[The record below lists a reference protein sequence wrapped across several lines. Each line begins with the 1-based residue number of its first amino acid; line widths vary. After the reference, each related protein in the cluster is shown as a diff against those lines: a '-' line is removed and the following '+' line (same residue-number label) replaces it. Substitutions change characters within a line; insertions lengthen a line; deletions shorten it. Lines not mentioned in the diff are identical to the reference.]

1 MARNVLEVVLQGV
14 DKLSGPVRK
23 AGESVKDFEK
33 RAKTSSDR
41 LKQLGKV
48 ALGVT
53 ATLAALGV
61 TAKVAFDLGKQGAA
75 IKQTGESFGFLMRKV
90 GASTSLL
97 DQLRSASKGTISDMD
112 LMSSTATLLAGAQG
126 DLAQEL
132 AGATPKLLE
141 IAKAAQTLNPALGDT
156 TFLYNSLATGVKRA
170 SPMILDNLGLTIR
183 IGAANS
189 AYAEALGKTVE
200 QLTADEQKQALLNET
215 LRAGSV
221 LIAQAG
227 GVTDS
232 ATDSYNQLTT
242 AWENLTDQGK
252 MVVHDAIEP
261 MVAATAELLIQ
272 SNEHAALMPFIAEAY
287 EHLADGAGR
296 LAREHLA
303 MAESMSRTGQA
314 AGSLGIKASEL
325 GKSFQEVAAMVAAAG
340 GATST
345 ATGQIENHTRVV
357 KDGSG
362 AAHRLSQ
369 AETELSVAM
378 GGTSQEILNQ
388 EGRLRLLTQE
398 LRDEATATTRSKD
411 ETAALILRIVEANR
425 KLDEYKDAL
434 KTTKDATEGATIATV
449 SFKEQLNAITDSAD
463 RAMIGIGNL
472 LPVVVDVGAAELSA
486 ATVASEWAKMNDLA
500 ALAAGELTQEIID
513 EQAELARLTIQVESA
528 RFVDDKLREAWIA
541 SKNRL
546 TELTDGLTGNTGTL
560 IDNTAAKEANRL
572 ATERANEITDLYR
585 IMTGGATADTIAL
598 EKQIR
603 AATEAFEEQGD
614 ASGFTADEIAK
625 LRFTLLEMND
635 ILREQRRVTTSSI
648 SALDHMTQAAK
659 RSWLELSKLGT
670 VMPGMPGGAPPGEY
684 EGPGGAER
692 FAEEQG
698 WQVSAAGRDQEKH
711 AKEVLGQIA
720 AQHSGVWESGGDMSG
735 WVKEFMMSGAGTGLA
750 AGFDESVIDAA
761 IKDQEYAHAQGAHG
775 LSGVVPGGFPNDSF
789 LIGATSGEHVQVTPA
804 GRGNGGGMV
813 INNLYLTGVQTDS
826 QLFDAVTR
834 VARQRGRAFAKVM

>member
-1 MARNVLEVVLQGV
+1 
-14 DKLSGPVRK
+14 
-23 AGESVKDFEK
+23 
-33 RAKTSSDR
+33 
-41 LKQLGKV
+41 
-48 ALGVT
+48 
-53 ATLAALGV
+53 
-61 TAKVAFDLGKQGAA
+61 
-75 IKQTGESFGFLMRKV
+75 
-90 GASTSLL
+90 
-97 DQLRSASKGTISDMD
+97 
-112 LMSSTATLLAGAQG
+112 
-126 DLAQEL
+126 
-132 AGATPKLLE
+132 
-141 IAKAAQTLNPALGDT
+141 
-156 TFLYNSLATGVKRA
+156 
-170 SPMILDNLGLTIR
+170 
-183 IGAANS
+183 
-189 AYAEALGKTVE
+189 
-200 QLTADEQKQALLNET
+200 
-215 LRAGSV
+215 
-221 LIAQAG
+221 
-227 GVTDS
+227 
-232 ATDSYNQLTT
+232 
-242 AWENLTDQGK
+242 
-252 MVVHDAIEP
+252 
-261 MVAATAELLIQ
+261 
-272 SNEHAALMPFIAEAY
+272 
-287 EHLADGAGR
+287 
-296 LAREHLA
+296 
-303 MAESMSRTGQA
+303 
-314 AGSLGIKASEL
+314 
-325 GKSFQEVAAMVAAAG
+325 
-340 GATST
+340 
-345 ATGQIENHTRVV
+345 
-357 KDGSG
+357 
-362 AAHRLSQ
+362 
-369 AETELSVAM
+369 
-378 GGTSQEILNQ
+378 
-388 EGRLRLLTQE
+388 
-398 LRDEATATTRSKD
+398 
-411 ETAALILRIVEANR
+411 
-425 KLDEYKDAL
+425 
-434 KTTKDATEGATIATV
+434 
-449 SFKEQLNAITDSAD
+449 
-463 RAMIGIGNL
+463 MIGIGNL

-625 LRFTLLEMND
+625 LRFTLLGMND